1 MASKKVKLREELGE
15 DLEGLIW
22 APEKPYMLVKKDE
35 FDKLQVSFYTCR
47 ADYEYAVKKIEKY
60 GGEILYAAEV
70 VAFKKIGNNKSG
82 FGRLE
87 EMWNESFTD

>member
-1 MASKKVKLREELGE
+1 MGEKL
-15 DLEGLIW
+15 DGLIW

-35 FDKLQVSFYTCR
+35 NNQAQVSFFTCR
-47 ADYEYAVKKIEKY
+47 ADFEYAVKKTQKY

-70 VAFKKIGNNKSG
+70 IAFKKINDYKSG

-87 EMWNESFTD
+87 ELWN